1 MRYLGLKEYVARRDE
16 GTWLP
21 NQPIVAGMSKINPF
35 PVTQA
40 RLNRIV
46 SPQAKPPGQV
56 KPAVPTVPQSTPKLV
71 PSPISQHLK
80 SISRVFEAG
89 ME

>member
-46 SPQAKPPGQV
+46 LQQVKPSGKV
-56 KPAVPTVPQSTPKLV
+56 KPAVPTVP
-71 PSPISQHLK
+71 K
-80 SISRVFEAG
+80 SAPAWDPAVSLALP
-89 ME
+89 